1 MSDRETSVV
10 GQTRETTKEQPS
22 PAVPNS
28 VEHTAQTTTTTQE
41 KTPAQPQEKSSETS
55 NSTVSQTTSRSQ
67 PTDSPPAVSSA
78 TIYVGDLHPEV
89 NEANLFEVFSAIGPV
104 ASVRVCRD
112 MVTRR
117 SLGYAYV
124 NFHSVEDAERA
135 LESMNFYACPQTR
148 GKPMRLMWK
157 NRDPTIRKSGAGN
170 IFIKN
175 LDKSIDNKTLFDTFS
190 VFGNILSCK
199 VVTDDEGNSLGFGF
213 VHFENPEDAET
224 AITKVNGMLLNNKQV
239 YVGYFKSR
247 QEREASE
254 ETHIFT
260 NVYAKNLTSQICN
273 EEKVR
278 EIFSPYGEITSLYV
292 PMDENNAPKGFAFV
306 NYAKPECAAKAVEE
320 LNGKEVDGKNLYVGR
335 AQKKAEREAEL
346 RRKAESKR
354 AEMLRKYQGVNLYVR
369 NIPDDMDE
377 EGLRKEF
384 SVFGTLTSCRVM
396 RDDKGLSRGF
406 GFVCFN
412 TPEEATKAVTEMN
425 GKMMGK
431 KPLYVCLAQRKEIRQ
446 AQLEA
451 QRIAAAAS
459 GLRIP
464 GGVPG
469 SLYPQ
474 GGAPMFYTQP
484 GVPPQMQLQANMVGR
499 GQTSFINPQYLAMM
513 GRGAATG
520 ATMSGPNVGTSAL
533 NPNQAFIG
541 RGAPMMANQE
551 AGRGSFPPGATGA
564 PMASSSQYMPYS
576 ISSLPQGQRQ
586 MRNANT
592 GSTGATANNN
602 NAGPNNNRARSY
614 QGNFT
619 SPTNMMPQNGIQG
632 LPASGRMQPNMGRGR
647 GGSTGVVSGTN
658 LSMQLN
664 GQQFKYTMNA
674 RNAGPIM
681 TMDRNNPE
689 ELSQEQRQQMQ
700 ARQGAT
706 EGTANASTSLIALLT
721 NATPEQ
727 QKQILGERLYPL
739 IYERQPG
746 LAGKITGMLL
756 EIDNS
761 EVLHLIESPD
771 ALTEKIEEALAVLRA
786 HAEQQRASS
795 PQTAMGTSEKA

>member
-1 MSDRETSVV
+1 MSEREVSVL
-10 GQTRETTKEQPS
+10 GQTHQSSQQKEQTLASASATSKTTSPVTQTVNKPQEGASSTQGKEQEANKAPSSAVARNLGTETTN
-22 PAVPNS
+22 VP
-28 VEHTAQTTTTTQE
+28 
-41 KTPAQPQEKSSETS
+41 P
-55 NSTVSQTTSRSQ
+55 
-67 PTDSPPAVSSA
+67 VSSA

-112 MVTRR
+112 LVTRR

-124 NFHSVEDAERA
+124 NFHSMEDAERA
-135 LESMNFYACPQTR
+135 LDSMNFYACPQTR
-148 GKPMRLMWK
+148 DKPMRLMWK

-175 LDKSIDNKTLFDTFS
+175 LDKSIDNKALMDTFS

-199 VVTDDEGNSLGFGF
+199 VATDEQGNSLGYGF

-224 AITKVNGMLLNNKQV
+224 AINKVNGMLLNDKRV

-247 QEREASE
+247 QEREANE

-260 NVYAKNLTSQICN
+260 NVYTKNLTPSMCN
-273 EEKVR
+273 EEKIR
-278 EIFSPYGEITSLYV
+278 ELFSPYGEITSIYV
-292 PMDENNAPKGFAFV
+292 PVDANDMPKGFAFV
-306 NYAKPECAAKAVEE
+306 NFAKPESAAKAVEE
-320 LNGKEVDGKNLYVGR
+320 LNGKEFEGKSLYVGR

-354 AEMLRKYQGVNLYVR
+354 AEILKKYQGVNLYVR
-369 NIPDDMDE
+369 NLPDDMDE

-384 SVFGTLTSCRVM
+384 SPFGTLTSCRVM
-396 RDDKGLSRGF
+396 RDDKGISRGF
-406 GFVCFN
+406 GFVCFS

-451 QRIAAAAS
+451 QRIAAAAG

-464 GGVPG
+464 GAVPG

-474 GGAPMFYTQP
+474 PGAPMFYPQP
-484 GVPPQMQLQANMVGR
+484 GVPPQMQLQSNMMGR
-499 GQTSFINPQYLAMM
+499 GQASFINPQYLAMM
-513 GRGAATG
+513 GRGGGGAAAAAAGPAATG
-520 ATMSGPNVGTSAL
+520 GAAMGSM
-533 NPNQAFIG
+533 NQNFIG
-541 RGAPMMANQE
+541 RGTAVMSSPGGG
-551 AGRGSFPPGATGA
+551 GRTSYPAASGVASNVVPQVGASPP
-564 PMASSSQYMPYS
+564 YMPYS
-576 ISSLPQGQRQ
+576 VSSMQQNQRQRNYQGNMTNAGLPQNGMQSSAGRMQ
-586 MRNANT
+586 NNAVM
-592 GSTGATANNN
+592 GGRGRGATV
-602 NAGPNNNRARSY
+602 AGPNNAVGAAS
-614 QGNFT
+614 
-619 SPTNMMPQNGIQG
+619 SNM
-632 LPASGRMQPNMGRGR
+632 A
-647 GGSTGVVSGTN
+647 
-658 LSMQLN
+658 MQLN

-674 RNAGPIM
+674 RNAAPMMNQIS
-681 TMDRNNPE
+681 TEDI
-689 ELSQEQRQQMQ
+689 SQEQRQQQQQQ
-700 ARQGAT
+700 ARQAENSNAT
-706 EGTANASTSLIALLT
+706 SSASLIALLT

-756 EIDNS
+756 EMDNS

-771 ALTEKIEEALAVLRA
+771 ALSEKIEEALAVLRA
-786 HAEQQRASS
+786 HAEQQKSS
-795 PQTAMGTSEKA
+795 TQAATGTT